1 MRTWV
6 KVSIAGAAVVVLA
19 VLVLGG
25 TGAYYF
31 FRHLNRHTATE
42 ADARRDF
49 DAIRARFQNRPPLI
63 EIVDPKAADVRV
75 NRLEH
80 PGGRRGE
87 TLHVLTWKAEDGE
100 MMKADLPVWL
110 MRFSSVNIFSQL
122 GVVPSRFRLTLDDLR
137 RYGPGI
143 VADYR
148 PPGGTYVLVWME

>member
-6 KVSIAGAAVVVLA
+6 KVTIAGGAIVVLA
-19 VLVLGG
+19 VIALAG

-31 FRHLNRHTATE
+31 FRHLNRHQATE

-49 DAIRARFQNRPPLI
+49 EAIRARFQGRPPLI

-80 PGGRRGE
+80 PGRRRSE
-87 TLHVLTWKAEDGE
+87 TLHVLSWKTEDGE
-100 MMKADLPVWL
+100 LMKADLPVWL
-110 MRFSSVNIFSQL
+110 MRFSSVNLFSQI
-122 GVVPSRFRLTLDDLR
+122 GVMPSRFRLTLDDLQ

-143 VADYR
+143 VVDYR
-148 PPGGTYVLVWME
+148 PPGGTYVLIWMD